1 MRPEPDDTTIR
12 LPVTFDYHGG
22 RADNRKS
29 SIIVGIVLFL
39 VAIVLTVLFIR
50 NSQAGIVLKIIE
62 IAVTWVALSFFV
74 RFKLLKEST
83 FSDAYETLKE
93 VDNIPDTDSFWNI
106 YEIDDEYPYVC
117 HFKNGVAGV
126 FVRLEKDVVVGKPAD
141 LSYLHYE
148 AISDAYNVA
157 GSLNINMVH
166 IDYMDNVGNDA
177 RLRSLYDSL
186 DNCDNPDMKEAMLSI
201 YANLQDDMSQYY
213 ASYDVYLFTTK
224 LKQDQLW
231 YNVKSVIDTLLGGNY
246 LSYSALDIDGVRT
259 TCIALFN
266 LTEFSAKEAC
276 ENIFKGDKFRGIV
289 PIRLENLDGVKELGK
304 TQEQIRQERLEAE
317 RAKMEKKGKKKGTGS
332 KSVSSKT
339 AESTKSE
346 SNSKSNT
353 DSEDLD
359 IF

>member
-1 MRPEPDDTTIR
+1 MRPEPNDTSIR

-29 SIIVGIVLFL
+29 SIIVGLVLLL
-39 VAIVLTVLFIR
+39 VAIVLTVLFVR
-50 NSQAGIVLKIIE
+50 NNQTSITTKVIE
-62 IAVTWVALSFFV
+62 IVVTWLVVVFFV
-74 RFKLLKEST
+74 RFRLLRESIY
-83 FSDAYETLKE
+83 SDAYEALKE
-93 VDNIPDTDSFWNI
+93 IDNIPDTDSFWNI

-117 HFKNGVAGV
+117 HFKNGMAGV

-141 LSYLHYE
+141 LAYIHYE
-148 AISDAYNVA
+148 AISDAYNAA
-157 GSLNINMVH
+157 GSLSINMVH

-186 DNCDNPDMKEAMLSI
+186 DNCDNPDMKEAMLSV

-231 YNVKSVIDTLLGGNY
+231 YNVKTIIDRLLGGNY
-246 LSYSALDIDGVRT
+246 LSYSALDIDGIRT
-259 TCIALFN
+259 TCVALFN

-276 ENIFKGDKFRGIV
+276 ENIFKGNKFRGIV
-289 PIRLENLDGVKELGK
+289 PIRLENLDGVQELGK
-304 TQEQIRQERLEAE
+304 TQEQLRQERIEAE
-317 RAKMEKKGKKKGTGS
+317 RAKMEKKNRKR
-332 KSVSSKT
+332 VVPAKT
-339 AESTKSE
+339 AEKSVKQEETPVADSTE
-346 SNSKSNT
+346 AT
-353 DSEDLD
+353 EDLD

>member
-1 MRPEPDDTTIR
+1 MRPEPNDTSIR

-29 SIIVGIVLFL
+29 SIIVGLVLLL
-39 VAIVLTVLFIR
+39 VAIVLTVLFVR
-50 NSQAGIVLKIIE
+50 NNQTSITTKVIE
-62 IAVTWVALSFFV
+62 IVITWLVVVFFV
-74 RFKLLKEST
+74 RFRLLREST
-83 FSDAYETLKE
+83 YSDAYEALKE
-93 VDNIPDTDSFWNI
+93 IDNIPDTDSFWNI

-117 HFKNGVAGV
+117 HFKNGMAGV

-141 LSYLHYE
+141 LAYIHYE
-148 AISDAYNVA
+148 AISDAYNAA
-157 GSLNINMVH
+157 GSLSINMVH

-186 DNCDNPDMKEAMLSI
+186 DNCDNPDMKEAMLSV

-231 YNVKSVIDTLLGGNY
+231 YNVKTIIDRLLGGNY
-246 LSYSALDIDGVRT
+246 LSYSALDIDGIRT
-259 TCIALFN
+259 TCVALFN

-276 ENIFKGDKFRGIV
+276 ENIFKGNKFRGIV
-289 PIRLENLDGVKELGK
+289 PIRLENLDGVQELGK
-304 TQEQIRQERLEAE
+304 TQEQLRQERIEAE
-317 RAKMEKKGKKKGTGS
+317 RAKMEKKNRKRVVPT
-332 KSVSSKT
+332 KT
-339 AESTKSE
+339 AEKSVKQEETPVADSTE
-346 SNSKSNT
+346 AT
-353 DSEDLD
+353 EDLD

>member
-22 RADNRKS
+22 RADNKKTN
-29 SIIVGIVLFL
+29 IITGIVLFV

-50 NSQAGIVLKIIE
+50 NSQAGIVLKVVE
-62 IAVTWVALSFFV
+62 IAVTWVLLSVFV
-74 RFKLLKEST
+74 RFKLLREST
-83 FSDAYETLKE
+83 YSDAYEALKE

-106 YEIDDEYPYVC
+106 YEIDDEYPYIC
-117 HFKNGVAGV
+117 HFKNGMAGV

-141 LSYLHYE
+141 LSYIHYE
-148 AISDAYNVA
+148 AISDAYNAA

-186 DNCDNPDMKEAMLSI
+186 DNCENPDMKEAMLSI

-231 YNVKSVIDTLLGGNY
+231 YNVKLVIDRLLGGNY

-259 TCIALFN
+259 TCVALFN

-276 ENIFKGDKFRGIV
+276 ENIFKGNKIRGIV
-289 PIRLENLDGVKELGK
+289 PIRVENLDGIKELNK

-317 RAKMEKKGKKKGTGS
+317 REKLNKKGKKKSVS
-332 KSVSSKT
+332 KSEPVKEVRNETYKSDVSS
-339 AESTKSE
+339 S
-346 SNSKSNT
+346 SNS
-353 DSEDLD
+353 DDLD